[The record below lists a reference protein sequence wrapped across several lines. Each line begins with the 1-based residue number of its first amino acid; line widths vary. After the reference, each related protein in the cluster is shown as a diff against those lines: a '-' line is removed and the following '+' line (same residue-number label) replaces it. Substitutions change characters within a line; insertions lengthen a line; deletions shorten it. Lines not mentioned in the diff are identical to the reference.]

1 MSEIAK
7 FFAEVAQNI
16 EGLKAD
22 ADLQAF
28 SRIWMRE
35 ITRHKY
41 AYNFTWLG
49 RPIIQLPQDMVA
61 IQEIIWKI
69 KPDLIVETGVA
80 HGGSLIFSASMLELL
95 GGKGRVIGVD
105 IDIRT
110 HNRAEIE
117 KHPLSRRIDLIQ
129 GSSVDP
135 QIAAEVRKRAQGCER
150 VLVILDSNHTHQ
162 HVLDELKLY
171 SPLVTAGSYL
181 LVFDTLIEDMPDD
194 LIKDRPWRKGDNPKT
209 AVWEFLKSNPRF
221 VPDKEIESK
230 LLLTVAPDGYLKCI
244 A

>member
-135 QIAAEVRKRAQGCER
+135 QIAAEVRNRAQGCER